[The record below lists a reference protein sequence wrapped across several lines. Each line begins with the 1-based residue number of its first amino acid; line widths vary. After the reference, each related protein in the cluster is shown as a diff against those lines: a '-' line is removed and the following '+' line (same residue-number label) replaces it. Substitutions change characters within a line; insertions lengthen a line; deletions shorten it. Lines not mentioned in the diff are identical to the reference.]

1 MTRYNTGYPVPS
13 PAMPDM
19 WDNNETI
26 DSFVNSPESSV
37 TTRTGIVRDTMFGMQ
52 KKADEQRIAASVALA
67 EQMDSQESAFNAA
80 QTDKEDRFQ
89 GFLNSSGYV
98 FLGNYE
104 NGPFQFSARN
114 QYIRYNNQYYR
125 LNAATDVG
133 FITTGTTAA
142 SFANDVTHFV
152 LMDGDTLRQ
161 NLGSDE
167 EGMGDA
173 LTAVKQPFLGAT
185 SQTQHDK
192 NARYPDVF
200 DWYMGESDHTLMFQR
215 AANSGVA
222 SIFVP
227 DGEYIVGDINLTA
240 PVKFYG
246 KGSISINALGAR
258 IIKPSGANHIF
269 QFLGDP
275 EKGIR
280 PHGGGLLNLSLSG
293 QKGSDTG
300 MLVRAQTWSYLFF
313 EQIAFQNLSG
323 WGLSLQDVAE
333 GGLHN
338 YLCRRL
344 GSEDTGCIRFEDY
357 IDIPNNN
364 VNNFSLWRGIFGFN
378 SGTWIYGTDRSNL
391 DVVSIEN
398 HKFEYDDK
406 PVSGNLTQ
414 KSVIYLGQ
422 ANRVNIKR
430 NFFTNFKLTN
440 ANLYTNCMRIGANS
454 RVKPNISDNQFSGCD
469 NSLLKIEGGT
479 VEGYGNVAN
488 RGDATADGTF
498 VCTSNLPQDIEP
510 ITFHTNNGAKNKR
523 SFYEAPGFISAHKMT
538 GLVNN
543 PFVPDT
549 NSMTHYGTVMSVAA
563 LTEIRRG
570 TISRALISDREFVH
584 ITARMKNVS
593 GTASSVILNL
603 DGVDFGSVSVT
614 ADSQWHNYTWQIR
627 PDKISNGSFILTNG
641 TLPILFDGVFIER
654 KNYLNW
660 SFAWVPGTIAAG
672 QTATSPVQSVAD
684 TTGFI
689 ATGVEATANGSLNG
703 ATLQPSMDADGNV
716 IIYCKNNTAS
726 SITPSF
732 SRIRLRYE
740 SAGRIS

>member
-1 MTRYNTGYPVPS
+1 MSTYKTKNPLGSAAVKDLY
-13 PAMPDM
+13 
-19 WDNNETI
+19 DNAENV
-26 DSFVNSPESSV
+26 DKFVNDRTKEELDDRLGVLRKTWYGMEMIFSRFITYITGRGEQAVGAIGWQELGNWATGLTVDNRQQIVYYNGSWYKYLGELEHVITGDSPENDGGVWSAENP
-37 TTRTGIVRDTMFGMQ
+37 TGKWSNIGD
-52 KKADEQRIAASVALA
+52 AA
-67 EQMDSQESAFNAA
+67 
-80 QTDKEDRFQ
+80 
-89 GFLNSSGYV
+89 
-98 FLGNYE
+98 
-104 NGPFQFSARN
+104 
-114 QYIRYNNQYYR
+114 
-125 LNAATDVG
+125 
-133 FITTGTTAA
+133 
-142 SFANDVTHFV
+142 
-152 LMDGDTLRQ
+152 LRS

-167 EGMGDA
+167 DGMGDA

-246 KGSISINALGAR
+246 KGSISIDALGAR

-275 EKGIR
+275 EAELR

-313 EQIAFQNLSG
+313 EQISFQNLSG
-323 WGLSLQDVAE
+323 WGLSLQDIAE

-391 DVVSIEN
+391 DVVSIAGH

-406 PVSGNLTQ
+406 PVSGNVTQ

-422 ANRVNIKR
+422 ANRVDIKD
-430 NFFTNFKLTN
+430 NFFTNFKLN
-440 ANLYTNCMRIGANS
+440 NENLYTNCIRIGVNS
-454 RVKPNISDNQFSGCD
+454 RVKPNISGNQFSGCD
-469 NSLLKIEGGT
+469 NVLMNIQGGT
-479 VEGYGNVAN
+479 VAGSKNISN

-510 ITFHTNNGAKNKR
+510 IIYHTNNGAKNKR
-523 SFYEAPGFISAHKMT
+523 SYYEAPGFISAHKMT

-543 PFVPDT
+543 PFVSDA

-563 LTEIRRG
+563 ATEIRRG

-641 TLPILFDGVFIER
+641 ASPILFDGIFIER

-672 QTATSPVQSVAD
+672 QTATSPVQSVVD

-740 SAGRIS
+740 SAGRTS

>member
-1 MTRYNTGYPVPS
+1 
-13 PAMPDM
+13 
-19 WDNNETI
+19 
-26 DSFVNSPESSV
+26 
-37 TTRTGIVRDTMFGMQ
+37 
-52 KKADEQRIAASVALA
+52 
-67 EQMDSQESAFNAA
+67 
-80 QTDKEDRFQ
+80 
-89 GFLNSSGYV
+89 
-98 FLGNYE
+98 
-104 NGPFQFSARN
+104 
-114 QYIRYNNQYYR
+114 
-125 LNAATDVG
+125 
-133 FITTGTTAA
+133 
-142 SFANDVTHFV
+142 
-152 LMDGDTLRQ
+152 
-161 NLGSDE
+161 
-167 EGMGDA
+167 
-173 LTAVKQPFLGAT
+173 
-185 SQTQHDK
+185 
-192 NARYPDVF
+192 
-200 DWYMGESDHTLMFQR
+200 MFQR

-246 KGSISINALGAR
+246 KGSISIDALGAR

-275 EKGIR
+275 EAELR
-280 PHGGGLLNLSLSG
+280 PHGGGLQNLSLSG
-293 QKGSDTG
+293 QKGTDTG

-323 WGLSLQDVAE
+323 WGLSLQDIAE

-391 DVVSIEN
+391 DVVSIAGH

-406 PVSGNLTQ
+406 PVSGNVTQ

-422 ANRVNIKR
+422 ANRVDIKD
-430 NFFTNFKLTN
+430 NFFTHFKLTN
-440 ANLYTNCMRIGANS
+440 ENLYTNCIRIGVNS
-454 RVKPNISDNQFSGCD
+454 RVKPNISGNQFSGCD
-469 NSLLKIEGGT
+469 NVLMNIQGGT
-479 VEGYGNVAN
+479 VAGSKNISN
-488 RGDATADGTF
+488 RGGATADGTF

-510 ITFHTNNGAKNKR
+510 IIYHTNNGAKNKR
-523 SFYEAPGFISAHKMT
+523 SYYEAQGFISAHKMT

-543 PFVPDT
+543 PFVPDA

-563 LTEIRRG
+563 ATEIRRE

-593 GTASSVILNL
+593 GTASSVTLNL

-641 TLPILFDGVFIER
+641 ASPILFDGIFIER

-672 QTATSPVQSVAD
+672 QTATSPVQSVVD

-703 ATLQPSMDADGNV
+703 ATLQPSMDAGGNV

-740 SAGRIS
+740 SAGRTS